1 MQEKTDGLTLASGAQ
16 LDGARQML
24 QSRSTNA
31 RQLEAKRSQTE
42 KQAQEKNQSIL
53 QLERETARLEQ
64 KKATSELEEKQ
75 IVDRL
80 WDSYEL
86 TARYGRERDG

>member
-1 MQEKTDGLTLASGAQ
+1 
-16 LDGARQML
+16 ML
-24 QSRSTNA
+24 KEAVDERA
-31 RQLEAKRSQTE
+31 QLEAKRSQTE
-42 KQAQEKNQSIL
+42 KQAQDKNQSIL

-75 IVDRL
+75 IVDKL

-86 TARYGRERDG
+86 TPVTARERDG